1 VRGASGARARCGTR
15 QRSGGQ
21 ESQRASRGRAEG
33 EQRGRQRDRPTGHT
47 WPFIP
52 PAGACGACC
61 APASARATQR
71 SNLPMRSCGLR
82 AASSMRGHQNKRQTL
97 SPLRES
103 CPASLRQQPR
113 PGDATAT
120 DRHKH
125 RPTTLGRTRGR
136 ARPRGPEPR
145 HTPDPHATNA
155 TNAAVGVCPPVQ
167 RTSGPLAAAP
177 AVRDRS
183 PSPIQLPLPTHVT
196 HTSECF
202 LGSERVFC
210 AQSRKIFQARRCY
223 H

>member
-103 CPASLRQQPR
+103 CSASLRQQPR

-155 TNAAVGVCPPVQ
+155 TQRSCWGVPAGTTHLRAVG
-167 RTSGPLAAAP
+167 SGARGTRPIAKPDPAP
-177 AVRDRS
+177 SANPRH
-183 PSPIQLPLPTHVT
+183 PH
-196 HTSECF
+196 
-202 LGSERVFC
+202 
-210 AQSRKIFQARRCY
+210 K
-223 H
+223 